1 MSSAFDMSGF
11 DMQIETMEG
20 EQPPE
25 VNRRGARLLEQEHR
39 GYKSTSHV
47 LDLQVTTPPRRR
59 NFVPRT
65 HGSSGSPHGG
75 LELHSPSSLYT
86 SSPGVTHENGG
97 TIYSD
102 RHIPSRLASK
112 LDEALDQNGD
122 IDEPSDVPHHRR
134 LQSQPQSDVAR
145 ENQGIMNSLL
155 RSELL
160 GTSLLYTPK
169 AYEPVDLASHP
180 GPGLPG
186 QPSTANVFRYS
197 TATATS
203 LSSSSGLS
211 TSTESSFGPASPAA
225 SSRLALSP
233 NKKVRRI
240 PRAPY
245 KVLDAPALHD
255 DYYLNLVDWSS
266 TNYLSVALGSS
277 VYLWSACTSKVTK
290 LCDVAEGG
298 GGDSVTSICWATRGT
313 HIAVGTNL
321 GKVQIWDV
329 HRGERVRDMGHHS
342 SRVGTMAWSSTLLAT
357 GSRDRSI
364 FLQDLRVRSSGS
376 SSGSGSGAG
385 AGGSTVAGGGGG
397 DWSISPA
404 GGEPCVVRELQA
416 HKQEVCGLKWS
427 PDEKMLA
434 SGGNDNKLFVWSL
447 SHGDDSSPLCRF
459 VDHSA
464 AVKAVAWSPHQHGL
478 LASGGGTADR
488 NIRFWNALSGVAL
501 HRIDTGSQVC
511 NLAWSKNVNEMVSTH
526 GYSLNQII
534 VWKYPSM
541 QKIATLTGHSLRVL
555 YLAMSPDGQS
565 IVTGAGDETLRFW
578 SIFPGARN
586 AQSRSVGLLL
596 PGNDIR

>member
-1 MSSAFDMSGF
+1 MSSFG
-11 DMQIETMEG
+11 MQIETE
-20 EQPPE
+20 EEAE
-25 VNRRGARLLEQEHR
+25 VNRRGARLDQEPHEI
-39 GYKSTSHV
+39 KSASHV
-47 LDLQVTTPPRRR
+47 LDLQATTPPRVSRR
-59 NFVPRT
+59 RGFVN
-65 HGSSGSPHGG
+65 GGSPHGG
-75 LELHSPSSLYT
+75 ELHSPSRYAGA
-86 SSPGVTHENGG
+86 SSSGHHHSNHENGTG
-97 TIYSD
+97 CNGGRVYSD
-102 RHIPSRLASK
+102 RYIPSRTASK
-112 LDEALDQNGD
+112 LDEALDQNG
-122 IDEPSDVPHHRR
+122 EVECSDTPHQRR
-134 LQSQPQSDVAR
+134 HQPQPQSDVAR

-155 RSELL
+155 RAELL
-160 GTSLLYTPK
+160 GHSLMYSPK
-169 AYEPVDLASHP
+169 AFEPVESTDHHP
-180 GPGLPG
+180 SVG
-186 QPSTANVFRYS
+186 SANVFRYS
-197 TATATS
+197 AAS
-203 LSSSSGLS
+203 SASISSSSSGLS
-211 TSTESSFGPASPAA
+211 TSTESSFGPASPAV
-225 SSRLALSP
+225 SGRLSLSP
-233 NKKVRRI
+233 KRKVRRI

-290 LCDVAEGG
+290 LCDVADDG

-313 HIAVGTNL
+313 HIAVGTSL

-357 GSRDRSI
+357 GSRDRSV
-364 FLQDLRVRSSGS
+364 FLQDVRVRSSSSGGS
-376 SSGSGSGAG
+376 SGG
-385 AGGSTVAGGGGG
+385 AGGAAAAGGGGGG
-397 DWSISPA
+397 DWSIYPA
-404 GGEPCVVRELQA
+404 AGDPCVVRELQA

-427 PDEKMLA
+427 PDERMLA

-447 SHGDDSSPLCRF
+447 SHGDASTPLCRF

-511 NLAWSKNVNEMVSTH
+511 NLAWAKNVNEMVSTH

-541 QKIATLTGHSLRVL
+541 QKVATLTGHSLRVL

-578 SIFPGARN
+578 NIFPGPRN
-586 AQSRSVGLLL
+586 AQTRSLGLLL